1 MKSDRGSI
9 VANGQRHEVNLPCS
23 VADFVHGCG
32 WKPTQVVVEHNG
44 SVLNREVLGRVML
57 VNGDQVE
64 IIVPV
69 AGG

>member
-1 MKSDRGSI
+1 MKSERTAV
-9 VANGQRHEVNLPCS
+9 VANGQRQEVKLPCS
-23 VADFVHGCG
+23 VADFLGNCG

-44 SVLNREVLGRVML
+44 NVLGRGELGQVML
-57 VNGDQVE
+57 KDGDRLE